1 MTFKPMLAATV
12 TDRAKLRFPFLA
24 SPKLDGIRCIIRGGQ
39 VLSRSLKP
47 IRNMHIQH
55 SLRGYP
61 DLDGELIVGRA
72 NEGDVMNRTTRG
84 VMSQAGR
91 PDFKFHAFDTLHDMC
106 LPFHARLAA
115 IPEDDMYLTKVP
127 HTLVCTLN
135 DLAKFET
142 EVLDSGYE
150 GVMLR
155 CPEALYKF
163 GRASPTEGS
172 LWKLKQFMDGELQ
185 VSAVREGVTNINV
198 ATTDALG
205 RTVRSKHQDGMLP
218 SGQVGTIVGNDIK
231 TGQHLEISPG
241 KMTHDERK
249 KYWENQFDIVG
260 TVVKYKAFVYGSINT
275 PRFAT
280 FQGFRD
286 PDDMGE

>member
-1 MTFKPMLAATV
+1 MNFKPMLAATV

-24 SPKLDGIRCIIRGGQ
+24 SPKLDGIRCIIRGGK

-47 IRNMHIQH
+47 IRNAYIQQ
-55 SLRGYP
+55 SLSAYP
-61 DLDGELIVGRA
+61 DLDGELIVGSA

-84 VMSQAGR
+84 VMSAAGH

-127 HTLVCTLN
+127 HTLVHTLN
-135 DLAKFET
+135 ELSMFET

-155 CPEALYKF
+155 SPEALYKF

-172 LWKLKQFMDGELQ
+172 LWKLKQFMDGELH
-185 VSAVREGVTNINV
+185 VTCVLEGTMNINYP
-198 ATTDALG
+198 TTDALG
-205 RTVRSKHQDGMLP
+205 RTVRSKHQDGMVP
-218 SGQVGTIVGNDIK
+218 NGQVGTIVGHDLK
-231 TGQHLEISPG
+231 TGQLLEISPG
-241 KMTHDERK
+241 KMTHDERRQ
-249 KYWENQFDIVG
+249 YWENQLDIMG
-260 TVVKYKAFVYGSINT
+260 TVVKYKAFAYGSINV

-286 PDDMGE
+286 PDDM